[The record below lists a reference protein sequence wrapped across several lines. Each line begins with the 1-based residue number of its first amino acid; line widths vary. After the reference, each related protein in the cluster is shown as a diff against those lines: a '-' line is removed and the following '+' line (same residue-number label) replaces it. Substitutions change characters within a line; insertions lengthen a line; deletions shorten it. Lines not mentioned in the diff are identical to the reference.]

1 MKDKLII
8 ILEDILETDIKDDD
22 SDKNI
27 DSWDSLNHL
36 RIILE
41 IESEFSIKVDH
52 NNIQKLNSVKSIL
65 HYINSK
71 Q

>member
-1 MKDKLII
+1 MKDKLIS

-52 NNIQKLNSVKSIL
+52 NDIQKLNSVKDIL
-65 HYINSK
+65 LYINSK

>member
-36 RIILE
+36 RIIFYVQDEMVGIFL
-41 IESEFSIKVDH
+41 
-52 NNIQKLNSVKSIL
+52 
-65 HYINSK
+65 
-71 Q
+71 